1 MSRKRVAA
9 EEAVLVIDAI
19 GARGDGIARHHGEAV
34 YIPFTAPGDRA
45 RVRLGQRRGEGRAGE
60 LVELLQPGARATPRC
75 PHFGVCGGCAL
86 QHLAEPAYVE
96 AKTGLVTAALRQ
108 HGLVAGAIAP
118 LERVPPGTRRRARFA
133 VQRPRAASAAAAIG
147 FMGRA
152 SHRVADMTA
161 CAVLH
166 PALVALAGA
175 LRQAASRFWPPG
187 AAGAATATLSDTGID
202 LLLDLAA
209 LPDLAMLEALA
220 AFAEAQDLARLSWRA
235 PDAAEP
241 TPAAIRRPP
250 RVILSGVPVELPPD
264 AFLQASVEAEAML
277 VRAVLAGIGAA
288 ERVVDL
294 HAGLGTFSFALAQ
307 RGPCRRGLARG
318 SSGACRRRSARR
330 HSSARRRMPRSR
342 SPAASAGGAGALR
355 CRGVRPAARRRQG
368 SGGGTGALGAP
379 PRRRRF
385 LQPRELRPRCT
396 PPRRGRLPAYTG
408 AAGRPVS
415 LVAPCRAGSL
425 VRAQR
430 LRRRGRLPRPV
441 LQTWSG

>member
-1 MSRKRVAA
+1 MSGKRAAA

-19 GARGDGIARHHGEAV
+19 GARGDGVARYGGGAV
-34 YIPFTAPGDRA
+34 YVPFTAPGDRA
-45 RVRLGQRRGEGRAGE
+45 RVRLAQRRGEGRAGE
-60 LVELLQPGARATPRC
+60 LVELLQPGARAQPRC

-86 QHLAEPAYVE
+86 QHLAEAAYVE
-96 AKTGLVTAALRQ
+96 AKTGLVTTALRQ
-108 HGLVAGAIAP
+108 HGLVAAEIAP

-133 VQRPRAASAAAAIG
+133 VQRPRAASGPAAIG

-152 SHRVADMTA
+152 SHRVVDMTA

-175 LRQAASRFWPPG
+175 LRQAAARFWPLG

-250 RVILSGVPVELPPD
+250 RVIFSGVPVELPPD
-264 AFLQASVEAEAML
+264 AFLQASPEAEAML

-288 ERVVDL
+288 DRVVDL

-307 RGPCRRGLARG
+307 RAAVHAVDGARPAVAALAAAAARAGIHRLGSECRDLEARPLLPEELARFD
-318 SSGACRRRSARR
+318 AAVFDP
-330 HSSARRRMPRSR
+330 PR
-342 SPAASAGGAGALR
+342 AGAKEQAAALARSGLR
-355 CRGVRPAARRRQG
+355 RIVAVSCNPASFARDARLLVD
-368 SGGGTGALGAP
+368 GGFRLTRVQP
-379 PRRRRF
+379 VDQF
-385 LQPRELRPRCT
+385 LWSPHVE
-396 PPRRGRLPAYTG
+396 
-408 AAGRPVS
+408 
-415 LVAPCRAGSL
+415 LVASFERS
-425 VRAQR
+425 
-430 LRRRGRLPRPV
+430 
-441 LQTWSG
+441 